1 MVHEKAPGQLAG
13 KHGRTF
19 GLAAIGVL
27 EFRSVGDVFVFL
39 MECMMDTYLKLA
51 TSVLEFGELRGDRT
65 GTGTYSLFSPGE
77 LRYSLRNGF
86 PIVTTKRIAW
96 RFVVAELLWFLRG
109 DTNVT
114 WLQNQGVDIW
124 DVWADDDGN
133 LGPVYGKQWRSW
145 DNYEGGTVDQIS
157 RVVRSIRENP
167 ESRRHIVSAWNVGQL
182 HEMALPPCHLLFQ
195 FYVSEK
201 SVLHVKVTQRS
212 ADVFLGL
219 PFNISS
225 YALLLSIVARLCD
238 LMPGEVIMS
247 LGDAHVYLN
256 HVLQMREQI
265 QRTSKPLPEL
275 VLPVFHSLDALVD
288 IDPKEFQLKG
298 YEPWPSLRA
307 KIAV

>member
-1 MVHEKAPGQLAG
+1 
-13 KHGRTF
+13 
-19 GLAAIGVL
+19 
-27 EFRSVGDVFVFL
+27 
-39 MECMMDTYLKLA
+39 MDSYLKLA
-51 TSVLEFGELRGDRT
+51 SAVLEFGELRGDRT

-77 LRYSLRNGF
+77 LRYSFRDGF

-109 DTNVT
+109 DTNVR

-124 DVWADDDGN
+124 DEWADDEGS

-157 RVVRSIRENP
+157 RVIRSIRENP
-167 ESRRHIVSAWNVGQL
+167 ESRRHVVSAWNVGQL
-182 HEMALPPCHLLFQ
+182 HEMALPPCHMLFQ
-195 FYVSEK
+195 FHVSEK
-201 SVLHVKVTQRS
+201 RLLHVKVIQRS

-238 LMPGEVIMS
+238 LTPGDVIMS

-256 HVLQMREQI
+256 HVPQMREQI
-265 QRTSKPLPEL
+265 QRTSRPLPGLEL
-275 VLPVFHSLDALVD
+275 PAFHSLDELIA
-288 IDPKEFQLKG
+288 IDPREFQLKG
-298 YEPWPSLRA
+298 YEPWPSLKA